1 MNYTGEVIDTHVHL
15 IRKLS
20 SVESIFKE
28 MEDAGVHLAVLLGLD
43 LDKNVL
49 DNDLK
54 LKDEIVDDLYA
65 YSIMI
70 DPYRILDMM
79 NKILDIG
86 NTPNS
91 LINNLVMKY
100 PDKFIGYG
108 SINPRR
114 TTKEVKNLIKEI
126 DDYNLSGIKLLP
138 TLQFF
143 KPGDL
148 KDRVLSRTQ
157 RIIDKNLSLIFKFG
171 RKKDIPILIHPGK
184 DPGPWEI
191 RTLRCVQNTHPKY
204 WRRLINKYSNNKV
217 IIAHLGG
224 YGCED
229 YDESWFEEALT
240 LATDYPNV
248 YMDTSA
254 VTYHLESSKVVEA
267 IRNSCTFDKILF
279 GTDSPVV
286 YGSSMEKNVK
296 IIIENQKLSEKEK
309 KRILSENAKELLDI
323 ED

>member
-1 MNYTGEVIDTHVHL
+1 MNYIGEVIDTHVHP

-28 MEDAGVHLAVLLGLD
+28 MEEAGVRISVLLGLD

-49 DNDLK
+49 KDDLK
-54 LKDEIVDDLYA
+54 LKDEVVDDLYA

-70 DPYRILDMM
+70 DPYRILDVMERV
-79 NKILDIG
+79 LEIG
-86 NTPNS
+86 DTPNS
-91 LINNLVMKY
+91 LINDLVKKY
-100 PDKFIGYG
+100 PDKFMGYG

-114 TTKEVKNLIKEI
+114 STKEVKNLIKDI
-126 DDYNLSGIKLLP
+126 DNYNLSGIKLLP

-143 KPGDL
+143 KPGDI
-148 KDRVLSRTQ
+148 KERILSRTQ
-157 RIIDKNLSLIFKFG
+157 RMIDKNLNLIFKFSK
-171 RKKDIPILIHPGK
+171 KKDIPILIHPGK

-204 WRRLINKYSNNKV
+204 WRGLINKYSNNKI
-217 IIAHLGG
+217 IIAHLGC

-229 YDESWFEEALT
+229 YDDSWFQEALD
-240 LATDYPNV
+240 LATHFPNV
-248 YMDTSA
+248 FLDTSA
-254 VTYHLESSKVVEA
+254 VTYYLDSSKVVKA
-267 IRNSCTFDKILF
+267 IRSSCTFDKILF

-286 YGSSMEKNVK
+286 YGSSMKKNVK

-309 KRILSENAKELLDI
+309 RQVLSDNAKQLLNIVD
-323 ED
+323 